1 MKPNIL
7 FITIDALRADK
18 TYGEN
23 KSSLTPNLDSLISNG
38 VLFKQTISGADQTG
52 SSLASIF
59 TSKFPITSG
68 INQFNFS
75 SETEIILSIFKKN
88 GYHVETVIPEH
99 DFFRQLSKNFDESYL
114 YPENGK
120 SKWNKI
126 GEGVGQKI
134 IDRISSIENKQPWF
148 FYIHVMDIRHPFDVS
163 EEFDDEK
170 FGETNYDKIVSS
182 IDIWLGKIVNQI
194 DLSDTLVVVSA
205 DHGENIPVTGEYMG
219 ESSKT
224 QRAIRKTTKSV
235 PFLEKFGLK
244 AVMNLRYASQTYKK
258 EILKYKLTPLEMR
271 SFNTRGANTLYDETI
286 RVPLIFSGYSMPSK
300 KIISELVRQ
309 VDIFP
314 TLLEI
319 SGLETTSNN
328 DGRSLLSI
336 INGEKVEEIPAYIE
350 TGINLSSLLD
360 KKAEILGKSIGIRTS
375 SYKYWRAR
383 NDSKED
389 VFLFNLKDDPNEEN
403 NISGNNNEIIEQM
416 ESKLEKLKG
425 RSVSGTKLSHDEIQ
439 KAKDLLLK
447 LGYIDDKN

>member
-7 FITIDALRADK
+7 FITIDALREDK
-18 TYGEN
+18 THGEN
-23 KSSLTPNLDSLISNG
+23 KSSLTPNLDSLIDNG
-38 VLFKQTISGADQTG
+38 ILFKQVISAADQTW
-52 SSLASIF
+52 SSLSSIF

-75 SETEIILSIFKKN
+75 AETEIILDVFKKN
-88 GYHVETVIPEH
+88 GYHAVTVLPEQ
-99 DFFRQLSKNFDESYL
+99 DFFRILSKKFDESYI
-114 YPENGK
+114 YPENEK
-120 SKWNKI
+120 SRWNKI

-134 IDRISSIENKQPWF
+134 IDKISSIHNKQPWF
-148 FYIHVMDIRHPFDVS
+148 FYIHVMDIRHPFDIS
-163 EEFDDEK
+163 KEFDDK
-170 FGETNYDKIVSS
+170 RFGETNYDKIVSS

-205 DHGENIPVTGEYMG
+205 DHGENIPVTDQNMD

-286 RVPLIFSGYSMPSK
+286 RVPLIISGHSLPSK
-300 KIISELVRQ
+300 KIILNLVRQ
-309 VDIFP
+309 VDVFP

-319 SGLETTSNN
+319 CGIEYNSNI
-328 DGRSLLSI
+328 DGRSLLPLI
-336 INGEKVEEIPAYIE
+336 HDKKIEELPAYIE

-360 KKAEILGKSIGIRTS
+360 KKSDMLGKSIGIRTS

-383 NDSKED
+383 SDSKKD
-389 VFLFNLKDDPNEEN
+389 VFLFNLKEDPNEEE
-403 NISGNNNEIIEQM
+403 NISNNKELVEQM
-416 ESKLEKLKG
+416 ELKINKLKEK
-425 RSVSGTKLSHDEIQ
+425 GTSSNRKLSDNEIQ
-439 KAKDLLLK
+439 KAKDLLAK
-447 LGYIDDKN
+447 LGYI